1 MRSAEP
7 TEHLAYRMAISSGK
21 WILALS
27 LLVSAAMRPEEMTGP
42 EMERVLNRY
51 HELRCAVQ

>member
-1 MRSAEP
+1 MKSAEP
-7 TEHLAYRMAISSGK
+7 TEHLAYRVAISSGK

-27 LLVSAAMRPEEMTGP
+27 LLVSAAMRPEDLTGP

-51 HELRCAVQ
+51 FELRCAVQ

>member
-7 TEHLAYRMAISSGK
+7 TEHLAYRVAISSGK

-27 LLVSAAMRPEEMTGP
+27 LLVSAAMRPEELTGP
-42 EMERVLNRY
+42 EMEQVLNRY
-51 HELRCAVQ
+51 QELRCAVQ

>member
-7 TEHLAYRMAISSGK
+7 TEHLAYRVAISSGK

-27 LLVSAAMRPEEMTGP
+27 LLVSAAMRPEELTGP
-42 EMERVLNRY
+42 EMERVLSRY
-51 HELRCAVQ
+51 HELRCGVQ